1 MITANPLFAKNE
13 ILFTSGE
20 STNATHN
27 ATIIIPVN
35 GTEQSKIF
43 VATLRPVPPHVD
55 TVRVIN
61 NQAIIIIID
70 SQSKYVVCIHVYVI
84 CILYDNA
91 TCLHS
96 TLFFNCE
103 VF

>member
-1 MITANPLFAKNE
+1 MITANPLFVKNE

-35 GTEQSKIF
+35 GTEKSKIF

-55 TVRVIN
+55 AVRVIN

-70 SQSKYVVCIHVYVI
+70 SQRKYVVCTG
-84 CILYDNA
+84 ILYIILQHA
-91 TCLHS
+91 CIVHYVS
-96 TLFFNCE
+96 IVSFFR
-103 VF
+103 